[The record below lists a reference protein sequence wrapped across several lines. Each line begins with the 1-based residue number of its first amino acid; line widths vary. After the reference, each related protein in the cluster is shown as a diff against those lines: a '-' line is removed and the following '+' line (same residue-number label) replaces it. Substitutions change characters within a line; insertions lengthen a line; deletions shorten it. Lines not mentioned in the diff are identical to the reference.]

1 MTTSNI
7 PQVGECVMDMSNRLD
22 VTTSTLSSVNMGNIR
37 QEVFWDLERTIMR
50 HASRCGI
57 AAENG

>member
-1 MTTSNI
+1 
-7 PQVGECVMDMSNRLD
+7 MDMSNRLD
-22 VTTSTLSSVNMGNIR
+22 VTTSTTDLSSVNMGNIR

>member
-1 MTTSNI
+1 
-7 PQVGECVMDMSNRLD
+7 MDMSNRLD